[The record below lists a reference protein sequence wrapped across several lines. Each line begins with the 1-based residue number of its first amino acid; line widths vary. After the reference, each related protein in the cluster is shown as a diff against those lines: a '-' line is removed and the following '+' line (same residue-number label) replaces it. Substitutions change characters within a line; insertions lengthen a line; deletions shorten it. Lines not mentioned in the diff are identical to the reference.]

1 MKVKRKD
8 DGKIYA
14 LKKVSL
20 FSLIEISEI
29 MKLTYIGF
37 SNEAIDERKRKR
49 SQRGKN
55 SCIDQVSELNLSAI
69 QTSFH
74 TKKLFYLKTGRRCAL

>member
-37 SNEAIDERKRKR
+37 SNEAIDERKRKL
-49 SQRGKN
+49 SQ
-55 SCIDQVSELNLSAI
+55 
-69 QTSFH
+69 
-74 TKKLFYLKTGRRCAL
+74 